1 MEPAL
6 YSIGVVSRMVGVPV
20 STLRTWEERYGLVIA
35 VRSSGGQRRYTRNQL
50 AQLSFVVEQIDQG
63 FSPGD
68 AHRLLADQIDR
79 GSEMVASDKG
89 EEQAGV
95 LILIAERDRFSASL
109 QDYLLRTEG
118 FRVEIASSAKEA
130 EQKFDE
136 LMPQIVVV
144 ELLLSG
150 GVGGRLIERLTQA
163 GATVIAV
170 SPLAAS
176 EVAAEFGACAFLQ
189 KPIDPLVFASTVRD
203 LLGTSAISRRRSI
216 RQWTTVS

>member
-1 MEPAL
+1 M

-20 STLRTWEERYGLVIA
+20 ATLRTWEERYGLVVA
-35 VRSSGGQRRYTRNQL
+35 VRSSGGQRRYSRIQL
-50 AQLSFVVEQIDQG
+50 ARLSFVVKQIDQG

-68 AHRLLADQIDR
+68 AHRLLAEQIDQ
-79 GSEMVASDKG
+79 GGEIVA
-89 EEQAGV
+89 AGTADERTGILV
-95 LILIAERDRFSASL
+95 LIAERDRFSASL

-118 FRVEIASSAKEA
+118 FRVEIASSAEEA
-130 EQKFDE
+130 ERRFDE

-150 GVGGRLIERLTQA
+150 GVGGRLVERLTQA

-170 SPLAAS
+170 SPLEAR
-176 EVAAEFGACAFLQ
+176 EVAVEFGAAAFLR
-189 KPIDPLVFASTVRD
+189 KPIDPLIFASTVRD
-203 LLGTSAISRRRSI
+203 LLGTSAISRRPPI

>member
-1 MEPAL
+1 VEPAL

-20 STLRTWEERYGLVIA
+20 STLRNWEERYGLVIA
-35 VRSSGGQRRYTRNQL
+35 VRSSGGQRRYTRIQL

-68 AHRLLADQIDR
+68 AHRLLGEQIDR
-79 GSEMVASDKG
+79 GSEIVAAGMV
-89 EEQAGV
+89 EEQTGILV
-95 LILIAERDRFSASL
+95 LIAERDRFSASL
-109 QDYLLRTEG
+109 EDYLLRTEG
-118 FRVEIASSAKEA
+118 FLVEIASSAEEA

-170 SPLAAS
+170 SPLAAR
-176 EVAAEFGACAFLQ
+176 EIAAEFGASAFLQ

-216 RQWTTVS
+216 R

>member
-1 MEPAL
+1 
-6 YSIGVVSRMVGVPV
+6 MVGVPV

-35 VRSSGGQRRYTRNQL
+35 VRSAGGQRRYSRIQL

-68 AHRLLADQIDR
+68 AHRLLAEQIDR
-79 GSEMVASDKG
+79 GSEIVPAGIG
-89 EEQAGV
+89 EEQTGI

-109 QDYLLRTEG
+109 EDYLLRTEG
-118 FRVEIASSAKEA
+118 FRVEIASTAEEA

-150 GVGGRLIERLTQA
+150 GVGGRLIERLSQA

-170 SPLAAS
+170 SPLAAR
-176 EVAAEFGACAFLQ
+176 EVAAEFGASAFLQ

-203 LLGTSAISRRRSI
+203 LLGTSTISRRRSM
-216 RQWTTVS
+216 RQWTNVS

>member
-1 MEPAL
+1 
-6 YSIGVVSRMVGVPV
+6 MVGVPV

-35 VRSSGGQRRYTRNQL
+35 VRSAGGQRRYSRIQL

-68 AHRLLADQIDR
+68 AHRLLAEQIDR
-79 GSEMVASDKG
+79 GSEIVPAGIG
-89 EEQAGV
+89 EEQTGI

-109 QDYLLRTEG
+109 EDYLLRTEG
-118 FRVEIASSAKEA
+118 FRVEIASTAEEA

-150 GVGGRLIERLTQA
+150 GVGGRLIERLSQA

-170 SPLAAS
+170 SPLAAR
-176 EVAAEFGACAFLQ
+176 EVAAEFGASAFLQ

-203 LLGTSAISRRRSI
+203 LLGTSAISRRRSM
-216 RQWTTVS
+216 RPWTNVS

>member
-1 MEPAL
+1 VEPAL

-35 VRSSGGQRRYTRNQL
+35 VRSSGGQRRYTRVQL

-68 AHRLLADQIDR
+68 AHRLLAEQVDQ
-79 GSEMVASDKG
+79 GSEMPAPRIG
-89 EEQAGV
+89 EEQPGI
-95 LILIAERDRFSASL
+95 LILIAERDRFAASL
-109 QDYLLRTEG
+109 EDYLLRTEG
-118 FRVEIASSAKEA
+118 FRVEIASSADEA
-130 EQKFDE
+130 QQKFDE
-136 LMPQIVVV
+136 LTPQIVVV

-150 GVGGRLIERLTQA
+150 GVGGRLIQRLTQA

-176 EVAAEFGACAFLQ
+176 EVAAEFGASAFLQ

-216 RQWTTVS
+216 SQWTTVS

>member
-20 STLRTWEERYGLVIA
+20 STLRNWEERYGLVTA
-35 VRSSGGQRRYTRNQL
+35 VRSSGGQRRYTRIQL

-68 AHRLLADQIDR
+68 AHRLLAEHIDQ
-79 GSEMVASDKG
+79 GNEMPAPG
-89 EEQAGV
+89 IREEQPGI
-95 LILIAERDRFSASL
+95 LILIAERDRFAASL
-109 QDYLLRTEG
+109 EDYLLRTEG
-118 FRVEIASSAKEA
+118 FRVEIASSAEDA

-150 GVGGRLIERLTQA
+150 GVGGRLIERLKQA

-170 SPLAAS
+170 SPLAAR
-176 EVAAEFGACAFLQ
+176 EVAAEFGAAAFVQ
-189 KPIDPLVFASTVRD
+189 KPIDPLVLVSTVRD
-203 LLGTSAISRRRSI
+203 LLGTSALSRRRSI
-216 RQWTTVS
+216 QR

>member
-20 STLRTWEERYGLVIA
+20 STLRTWEERYGLVVG
-35 VRSSGGQRRYTRNQL
+35 VRSSGGQRRFTRIQL

-68 AHRLLADQIDR
+68 AHRLLAEQIDR
-79 GSEMVASDKG
+79 GSEMVAAGMGD
-89 EEQAGV
+89 EQTGI

-118 FRVEIASSAKEA
+118 FRVEIASSAEEA

-150 GVGGRLIERLTQA
+150 GVGGRLVERLTQA

-170 SPLAAS
+170 SPLAAR
-176 EVAAEFGACAFLQ
+176 EVAAEFGASAFLQ

-203 LLGTSAISRRRSI
+203 LLGTSAISRRPSI
-216 RQWTTVS
+216 RQ

>member
-1 MEPAL
+1 MESAL

-20 STLRTWEERYGLVIA
+20 STLRTWEDRYGLVIA
-35 VRSSGGQRRYTRNQL
+35 VRSSGGQRRYTRMQL
-50 AQLSFVVEQIDQG
+50 AQLSFVVEQIEQG

-68 AHRLLADQIDR
+68 AHRLLAEQIDR
-79 GSEMVASDKG
+79 GDEMLAAGVVQ
-89 EEQAGV
+89 EQAGI

-109 QDYLLRTEG
+109 EDYLLSTEG
-118 FRVEIASSAKEA
+118 FRVEIASSAEEA
-130 EQKFDE
+130 ERKFDA

-170 SPLAAS
+170 SPLAAR
-176 EVAAEFGACAFLQ
+176 EVAAEFGASAFLQ

-216 RQWTTVS
+216 GQWTTVS

>member
-1 MEPAL
+1 VEPAR

-20 STLRTWEERYGLVIA
+20 STIRTWEERYGLVIA
-35 VRSSGGQRRYTRNQL
+35 VRSSGGQRRFTRIQL
-50 AQLSFVVEQIDQG
+50 AHLSFVVEQIDQG

-68 AHRLLADQIDR
+68 AHRLLAEQIER
-79 GSEMVASDKG
+79 GGEMVAAG
-89 EEQAGV
+89 PGTEQTGILV
-95 LILIAERDRFSASL
+95 LIAERDRFSASL

-118 FRVEIASSAKEA
+118 FRVEVASSAEEA
-130 EQKFDE
+130 ERKFDE

-170 SPLAAS
+170 SPLAAH
-176 EVAAEFGACAFLQ
+176 EVAAEFGASAFLQ

-216 RQWTTVS
+216 R

>member
-6 YSIGVVSRMVGVPV
+6 YSIGVVSRTVGVPV

-50 AQLSFVVEQIDQG
+50 AHLSFVAEQIDQG

-68 AHRLLADQIDR
+68 AHRLLAEQID
-79 GSEMVASDKG
+79 SAG
-89 EEQAGV
+89 ETVSGDSGDEQTGV

-118 FRVEIASSAKEA
+118 FRVELASSAEEA
-130 EQKFDE
+130 KQKFDE

-170 SPLAAS
+170 SPLAAR
-176 EVAAEFGACAFLQ
+176 EVAAEFGASAFLQ

-203 LLGTSAISRRRSI
+203 LLGTSAISRRRSN

>member
-1 MEPAL
+1 M

-35 VRSSGGQRRYTRNQL
+35 VRSSGGQRRYTRVQL

-68 AHRLLADQIDR
+68 AHRLLAEQVDQ
-79 GSEMVASDKG
+79 GSEMPAPGIG
-89 EEQAGV
+89 EEQAGILV
-95 LILIAERDRFSASL
+95 LIAERDRFAASL
-109 QDYLLRTEG
+109 EDYLLRTEG
-118 FRVEIASSAKEA
+118 FRVEIASSADEA
-130 EQKFDE
+130 QQKFDE
-136 LMPQIVVV
+136 LTPQIVVV

-150 GVGGRLIERLTQA
+150 GVGGRLIQRLTQA

-176 EVAAEFGACAFLQ
+176 EVAAEFGASAFLQ

-216 RQWTTVS
+216 SQWTTVS

>member
-1 MEPAL
+1 
-6 YSIGVVSRMVGVPV
+6 MVGVPV

-35 VRSSGGQRRYTRNQL
+35 ARSSGGQRRYTRVQL
-50 AQLSFVVEQIDQG
+50 AQLSFVIEQIDQG

-68 AHRLLADQIDR
+68 AHRLLAEQVDQ
-79 GSEMVASDKG
+79 GSEMPAPRIG
-89 EEQAGV
+89 EEQPGI
-95 LILIAERDRFSASL
+95 LILIAERDRFAASL
-109 QDYLLRTEG
+109 EDYLLRTEG
-118 FRVEIASSAKEA
+118 FRVEIASSADEA
-130 EQKFDE
+130 QQKFDE
-136 LMPQIVVV
+136 LTPQIVVV

-150 GVGGRLIERLTQA
+150 GVGGRLIQRLTQA

-176 EVAAEFGACAFLQ
+176 EVAAEFGASAFLQ

-216 RQWTTVS
+216 SQWTTVS

>member
-1 MEPAL
+1 
-6 YSIGVVSRMVGVPV
+6 MVGVPV
-20 STLRTWEERYGLVIA
+20 STLRTWEDRYGLVIA
-35 VRSSGGQRRYTRNQL
+35 VRSSGGQRRYTRIQL
-50 AQLSFVVEQIDQG
+50 AQLSFVAEQLDQG

-68 AHRLLADQIDR
+68 AHRLLAEQIDH
-79 GSEMVASDKG
+79 GSEIVTAGVG
-89 EEQAGV
+89 EEPAGV

-109 QDYLLRTEG
+109 EDYLLRTEG
-118 FRVEIASSAKEA
+118 FRVEIASSAEEA
-130 EQKFDE
+130 QRKFDE
-136 LMPQIVVV
+136 LLPQIVVV

-170 SPLAAS
+170 SPLAAR
-176 EVAAEFGACAFLQ
+176 EVAAEFGASAFMQ

-216 RQWTTVS
+216 RQWTNVS